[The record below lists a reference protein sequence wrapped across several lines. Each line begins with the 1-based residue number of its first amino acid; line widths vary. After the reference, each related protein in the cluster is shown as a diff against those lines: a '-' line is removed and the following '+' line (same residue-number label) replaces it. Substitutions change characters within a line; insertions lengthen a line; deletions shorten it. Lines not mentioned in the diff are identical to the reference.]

1 MRRRAARAVRRAWPG
16 TACAR
21 IPATRRFSR
30 CRTRGRAALIALVA
44 TAGAV
49 ALTTAGLPQRDPAPT
64 DRGADGSGDPG
75 HAALAHAAI
84 PDPSPPAASVA
95 LTTRTPAPTAPA
107 TLQDLAAVPYDG
119 RFAFVRVRFN
129 SRGRGFSSGFGRGR
143 NPGWAHDYPY
153 ADENFI
159 KILDEI
165 SLIDVNT
172 DATNVIDA
180 DDPELHRYPIA
191 YVSEPGEWT
200 PTQPEIDNLSDYL
213 LKGGFLI
220 LDDFRSDFEWRT
232 VEDIFELIVPGLRF
246 RVLDIDEPI
255 FDSFFEIETL
265 DLPPPT
271 FQQFRPVFLG
281 LHENN
286 DPTGR
291 LMVIANFNNDIGDYW
306 EYSDLGYVP
315 IELSNEAYKF
325 GVNYV
330 IYAMNR

>member
-1 MRRRAARAVRRAWPG
+1 MRRRAARAVRRAGPG

-21 IPATRRFSR
+21 IPATRGFSR
-30 CRTRGRAALIALVA
+30 RRKWGRAALIALVA
-44 TAGAV
+44 TGGAA
-49 ALTTAGLPQRDPAPT
+49 ALTTADRPQREPAPT
-64 DRGADGSGDPG
+64 T
-75 HAALAHAAI
+75 L
-84 PDPSPPAASVA
+84 
-95 LTTRTPAPTAPA
+95 A
-107 TLQDLAAVPYDG
+107 TLQDPAAVPYDG

-129 SRGRGFSSGFGRGR
+129 SRGRGFASGFGRGR

-165 SLIDVNT
+165 SLVDVNT

-265 DLPPPT
+265 DMIPPT